1 MIKEKATKII
11 NSKYFAIIVV
21 LIINIVFSITCNML
35 FEPKYEQVDDFI
47 IMNLI
52 TKMDGTS
59 TIYGVQMHPIICGII
74 LLLYET
80 GININWYT
88 IFMLLMQFISFT
100 ILGTIFVSK
109 NKKLGIPLY
118 IAFVFIIYSKM
129 LSYIQYTTVSML
141 SITSGI
147 VLLMYSLEEMKNS
160 NRKKLVLSVIMILV
174 GCMIRFSTVI
184 IATPFLG
191 LYLVYIMIKEKNKKV
206 ILIALILIS
215 SILLI
220 NISFTIMYNSNP
232 IYKKFLEFHNARTYL
247 HDYNWM
253 NYKNNEETF
262 KIANWSENDRDIFY
276 AYCFGDEENFNTD
289 NIQIIKQAALM
300 NKKSSTDILY
310 KCIYS
315 LDAFMQEVKN
325 PYYSYAFIIIILITT
340 LSNINIVITAKK
352 DKKDQ
357 RIKLIFVN
365 LVLISVI
372 GMHSLFIFLGRPMF
386 RVIIS
391 IYMIGSAVAI
401 YMLLDTIKESNKT
414 ILLLNGILIT
424 YIVIMSLLDF
434 ITVVY
439 NAKSYHISDY
449 SVYKEILEYTN
460 SHKENA
466 YLYTLVM
473 HDRYLAYSIYEKLGE
488 DSFSNI
494 RPLGDWDTYTENY
507 YDFKERYGIDNLIE
521 SLYKKDNV
529 YLISGDV
536 IWGEK
541 YKEYINIIEKYIK
554 EHYDINIKSN
564 IIKEFDRNI
573 KIYKLQE
580 I

>member
-220 NISFTIMYNSNP
+220 NISFNIGVY
-232 IYKKFLEFHNARTYL
+232 
-247 HDYNWM
+247 
-253 NYKNNEETF
+253 
-262 KIANWSENDRDIFY
+262 RD
-276 AYCFGDEENFNTD
+276 
-289 NIQIIKQAALM
+289 K
-300 NKKSSTDILY
+300 
-310 KCIYS
+310 
-315 LDAFMQEVKN
+315 
-325 PYYSYAFIIIILITT
+325 
-340 LSNINIVITAKK
+340 
-352 DKKDQ
+352 
-357 RIKLIFVN
+357 
-365 LVLISVI
+365 
-372 GMHSLFIFLGRPMF
+372 
-386 RVIIS
+386 
-391 IYMIGSAVAI
+391 
-401 YMLLDTIKESNKT
+401 
-414 ILLLNGILIT
+414 
-424 YIVIMSLLDF
+424 
-434 ITVVY
+434 
-439 NAKSYHISDY
+439 
-449 SVYKEILEYTN
+449 
-460 SHKENA
+460 
-466 YLYTLVM
+466 
-473 HDRYLAYSIYEKLGE
+473 
-488 DSFSNI
+488 
-494 RPLGDWDTYTENY
+494 
-507 YDFKERYGIDNLIE
+507 DNLIGNYQSITE
-521 SLYKKDNV
+521 SNSNYQ
-529 YLISGDV
+529 
-536 IWGEK
+536 K
-541 YKEYINIIEKYIK
+541 YK
-554 EHYDINIKSN
+554 
-564 IIKEFDRNI
+564 R
-573 KIYKLQE
+573 
-580 I
+580 